1 MQRFE
6 DEDRESLRFGPTQM
20 RLAFRDRQFFLCYQP
35 VVELATR
42 RLVGFEALMRWRHPR
57 HGLIPPDTFIPIAE
71 TNGMILTLGRWALRQ
86 AVMQLAEWQRRF
98 PRQEP
103 LSMSVNVS
111 PRQFGEDDITG
122 LVCQALEEFDIP
134 SASLR
139 IEITETMMMA
149 DPKLCLAV
157 MKRLRGMGVHLSIDD
172 FGTGYSSLAY
182 LHEIPADMLKIDRSF
197 ISAITTGERRA
208 AIVQVIT
215 TLASILG
222 METVAEGVEQETEA
236 AFLNGI
242 RCPYAQGYL
251 FSPPISAVDAT
262 AFLEREQAV
271 MLAILDAG
279 QRLHATAD

>member
-35 VVELATR
+35 VVEMTTR

-71 TNGMILTLGRWALRQ
+71 TNGVILTLGRWVLRQ
-86 AVMQLAEWQRRF
+86 AVMQLAEWQRRC
-98 PRQEP
+98 PRSVP
-103 LSMSVNVS
+103 LSMSINVS
-111 PRQFGEDDITG
+111 PRQFAEDDITG
-122 LVCQALEEFDIP
+122 LVCDALEEFDIP
-134 SASLR
+134 SSSLR

-149 DPKLCLAV
+149 NPKLCLAV

-182 LHEIPADMLKIDRSF
+182 LHEIPADVLKIDRSF

-208 AIVQVIT
+208 TIVQVIT
-215 TLASILG
+215 TLASLLG

-236 AFLNGI
+236 DFLNGI
-242 RCPYAQGYL
+242 HCPYGQGYL
-251 FSPPISAVDAT
+251 FSPPLSAADAT
-262 AFLEREQAV
+262 AYLDREQAV
-271 MLAILDAG
+271 TVDLAA
-279 QRLHATAD
+279 QRLQASAD